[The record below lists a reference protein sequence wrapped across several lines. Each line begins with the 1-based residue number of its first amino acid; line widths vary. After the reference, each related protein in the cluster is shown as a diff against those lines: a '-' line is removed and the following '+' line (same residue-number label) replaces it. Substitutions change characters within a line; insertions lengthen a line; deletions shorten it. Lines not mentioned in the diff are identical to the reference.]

1 MGHDIPVDYLA
12 SRIADYNQTTT
23 QKAMQRV
30 FGVETI
36 VGGIDLEKGP
46 SLYKVDPAGYYF
58 GYKGVAS
65 GVKEQDSINFME
77 KEMKKKGWDLDEES
91 AIKLAITTLQTV
103 IGQ

>member
-1 MGHDIPVDYLA
+1 MGHDVPVDYLA

-30 FGVETI
+30 FGVQTI
-36 VGGIDLEKGP
+36 VAGIDVEKGP

-58 GYKGVAS
+58 GYRGVSS
-65 GVKEQDSINFME
+65 GVKEQDAINYME
-77 KEMKKKGWDLDEES
+77 KEQKKNGWNLEEDD
-91 AIKLAITTLQTV
+91 AIKLAIATLQSV